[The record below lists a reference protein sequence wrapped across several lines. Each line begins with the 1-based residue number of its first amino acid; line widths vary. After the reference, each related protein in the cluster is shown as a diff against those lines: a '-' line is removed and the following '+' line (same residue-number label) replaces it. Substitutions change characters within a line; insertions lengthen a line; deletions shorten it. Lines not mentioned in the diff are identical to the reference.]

1 MLAPLKK
8 SYDQT
13 RQRIKK
19 QRHYFA
25 NKDPYK
31 DMVFPVVTYWCK
43 NWTIKKAEHQRIDAF
58 ELWCWR
64 RLLRVPWTVRRS
76 NQSILKEINSEYL
89 SFPLSST
96 ILFTL
101 SSRPFWFA
109 QTYTLL
115 MGLRAQASSV
125 FSSPSTSSQQRLLL
139 PPQNSRRGCGQDAG
153 GDGVQSLNHVWLF
166 ANPWTA
172 ARQASLSF
180 TISWSLLKL
189 MSIEW
194 MMPSNNLILC
204 CPLLLLPSVF
214 PSIRVFPNESAL
226 PIRWP
231 KCLLDLQYQSLQ
243 WISKVDFL

>member
-1 MLAPLKK
+1 
-8 SYDQT
+8 
-13 RQRIKK
+13 
-19 QRHYFA
+19 
-25 NKDPYK
+25 
-31 DMVFPVVTYWCK
+31 
-43 NWTIKKAEHQRIDAF
+43 
-58 ELWCWR
+58 
-64 RLLRVPWTVRRS
+64 
-76 NQSILKEINSEYL
+76 
-89 SFPLSST
+89 
-96 ILFTL
+96 
-101 SSRPFWFA
+101 
-109 QTYTLL
+109 

-226 PIRWP
+226 RIRWP
-231 KCLLDLQYQSLQ
+231 KYWGRVNC
-243 WISKVDFL
+243 IKVPCDAGQRDRGSRSRYASNQTNNWQ